1 MVDDETQDVS
11 ARPAGA
17 PPNRDARPDPGVID
31 GEIAARGPNE
41 PEPPPTAAGAPERCS
56 FQYAIWRSSTSP
68 ESQDRCHAAKSAYW
82 MPSSGS
88 GEGRP
93 VENAS

>member
-31 GEIAARGPNE
+31 GEIAARGPVILRDCPRNWFVSADISCRLCE
-41 PEPPPTAAGAPERCS
+41 CECGFITI
-56 FQYAIWRSSTSP
+56 Q
-68 ESQDRCHAAKSAYW
+68 KSH
-82 MPSSGS
+82 
-88 GEGRP
+88 R
-93 VENAS
+93 